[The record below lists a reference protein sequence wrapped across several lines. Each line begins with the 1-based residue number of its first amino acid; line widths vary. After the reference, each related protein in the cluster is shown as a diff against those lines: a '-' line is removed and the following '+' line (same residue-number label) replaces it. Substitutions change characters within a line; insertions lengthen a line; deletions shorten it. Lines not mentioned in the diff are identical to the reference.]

1 MLTRRLYFCINSVDT
16 KLVLAPE
23 STNNDIGCEFSVPWS
38 FISFLGCDLLCS
50 TKLHDSNDFKLTMD
64 AVVGFDVVDDDSDVI
79 DSFLVIR
86 VDSVDSGGSLSSED
100 SFLVILV
107 DSVGSV
113 DSLVSVL
120 FRCTRLICPTLTVG
134 LLCFLM
140 VD

>member
-1 MLTRRLYFCINSVDT
+1 
-16 KLVLAPE
+16 
-23 STNNDIGCEFSVPWS
+23 
-38 FISFLGCDLLCS
+38 
-50 TKLHDSNDFKLTMD
+50 MD

-120 FRCTRLICPTLTVG
+120 FRCTRLCPTLTVG
-134 LLCFLM
+134 LLCFLT